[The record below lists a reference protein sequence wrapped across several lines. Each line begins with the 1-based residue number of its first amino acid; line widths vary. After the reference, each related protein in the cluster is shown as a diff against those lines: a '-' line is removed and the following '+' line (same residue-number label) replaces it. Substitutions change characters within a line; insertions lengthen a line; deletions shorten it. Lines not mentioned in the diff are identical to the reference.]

1 MFSTLFFCLDP
12 RNCWTL
18 RNGARRG
25 FGGVESSC
33 VGQTPGV
40 SLIHPQE
47 IFSHSIW
54 RGPVPARCLLFT
66 ASYFIATATNLL
78 LPQPT
83 GNVLVA
89 KFSRLNL
96 QFLALKSQSLSG
108 SLTDDVILNV
118 LGFFFPFPLSQTN
131 SFLACLTLTPI
142 LHEPYLSMLQHFPW
156 LPRITKSWAVAAR

>member
-1 MFSTLFFCLDP
+1 MLDEGLEESRAP
-12 RNCWTL
+12 ALDKRPVFHSFIHRKYFL
-18 RNGARRG
+18 IQ
-25 FGGVESSC
+25 FGEG
-33 VGQTPGV
+33 
-40 SLIHPQE
+40 
-47 IFSHSIW
+47 
-54 RGPVPARCLLFT
+54 GPVPARSLLFT

-89 KFSRLNL
+89 KFSRLNRR
-96 QFLALKSQSLSG
+96 FLALKSQSLSG